1 MKFKFKNKNELLLDE
16 EKSPRINYR
25 SSRERYLKKN
35 RTELIVFSSIII
47 IILLGIIFLNTSFF
61 SIKTINLNGSLQVEK
76 SKVEASIDSNAKIW
90 QIDTENLAD
99 TIKSSSPLIKEISI
113 TKDYFNTLNVD
124 IVEKRIVAQEK
135 NSEGTYVKLLEN
147 SEVYAGDLSV
157 QESVP
162 VLENFLE
169 QEELK
174 KEVLKNLTELNSE
187 VLNRTSEI
195 ILDEG
200 GMTIT
205 IYMKD
210 GQKIKADPKSFSE
223 KLNYYL
229 KIEQLIE
236 DKSDSVLNIVN
247 GVYLETENSNRIK
260 EDRIKQIIQES
271 NGKPEETTETVLKS
285 NQKNNGE

>member
-1 MKFKFKNKNELLLDE
+1 MKFKFKNKNELLLDKE
-16 EKSPRINYR
+16 NSPRINYR

-90 QIDTENLAD
+90 QIDTESLAD